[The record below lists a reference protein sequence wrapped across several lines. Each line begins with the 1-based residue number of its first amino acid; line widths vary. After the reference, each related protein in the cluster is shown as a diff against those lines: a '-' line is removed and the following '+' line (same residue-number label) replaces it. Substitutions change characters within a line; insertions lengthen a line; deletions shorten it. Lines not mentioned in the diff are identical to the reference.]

1 MGKKKIRTIVYLGA
15 DAFTKG
21 DEIKKKKQ
29 WKCIKEY
36 AKAHNL
42 QIVKIVDTSYLS
54 KGMRK
59 EQIRKIA
66 SDIFYRKAE
75 AMLVTNVRIVAD
87 DISEAYRIAGRV
99 ASVGGRLIT
108 VDDGELFLNI
118 KMLPVRGKKEVEENK
133 ICKK

>member
-1 MGKKKIRTIVYLGA
+1 MGKKKIRTIAYLGA
-15 DAFTKG
+15 DAFAKG

-29 WKCIKEY
+29 WKYINEY

-54 KGMRK
+54 KGMRN

-66 SDIFYRKAE
+66 NDIFHRKAE
-75 AMLVTNVRIVAD
+75 AMIVTNVRIVAD
-87 DISEAYRIAGRV
+87 DISEVYKIAGSI

-108 VDDGELFLNI
+108 VDEGELFLNVRI
-118 KMLPVRGKKEVEENK
+118 MPVRGKKGTEEIK
-133 ICKK
+133 I